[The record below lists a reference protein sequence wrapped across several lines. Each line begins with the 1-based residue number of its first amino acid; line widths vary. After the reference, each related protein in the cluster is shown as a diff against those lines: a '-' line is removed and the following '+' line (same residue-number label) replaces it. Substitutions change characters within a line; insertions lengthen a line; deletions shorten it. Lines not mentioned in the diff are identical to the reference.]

1 MKQISVLS
9 VVAQAIC
16 VGAQQITAAHHRQPQ
31 HEQLGRHLQE
41 DDTMDNTSSGNTI
54 SIGGTAF
61 FDVNGNGK
69 LDPGQGDGD
78 INPIDNVTPISV
90 LAELWSCDTGQNLG
104 YQLTNSSGKY
114 SFTLT
119 PVNDLEACYFVRFDS
134 TSMGGTYSC
143 TTPAKCATDNFQL
156 APGEEV
162 FDVDVGISSEFD
174 ELAAAVGEDTLVVDE
189 VTVGDSDFSELD
201 QTQPPTTVDVGDTDV
216 ADDEEED
223 GGWSVV
229 SGGATFESLTPAPS
243 AVLPSRPEEEAS
255 EASVSVTDVSTTDT
269 EVTNE
274 GTTTG
279 SLEEDLPAED
289 EDEAPLELI
298 QLNSQ
303 IRVILTPMS
312 APLDASS
319 EQLFEDACGTFANSL
334 GEIAVPPI
342 SNIKCRVI
350 NQTVKS
356 ERHRHMR
363 NLQQTQRL
371 LQSSLVID
379 VAVTGVATST
389 PTIKTEEQVKFTDK
403 LIGMFTAQGSQFKKL
418 LKKQEA
424 KVVPDINDAVFPPL
438 DSVSAAEIEND
449 TAEIGATK
457 SNINDSSGTSI
468 PVAAIAGI
476 AVGGALLLFIACFFC
491 LKYRITFKDDEDYI
505 DDIKGIKSG
514 DTAAS
519 PVSPNS
525 ISRLPTNGA
534 GHYTTTVMSGSGG
547 VEIGRKASPTDM
559 SARVLRDII
568 APRGKLRILVANTQ
582 GFGPAIHTIRP
593 NSPVEGLLFV
603 GDIIVAVNDINTRHA
618 KADEITRIFK
628 ETVYEERKIS
638 VLSLRR

>member
-31 HEQLGRHLQE
+31 HEQLMRHLQE
-41 DDTMDNTSSGNTI
+41 DDTMDNTSSGGNTI

-61 FDVNGNGK
+61 FDIDGNGK
-69 LDPGQGDGD
+69 LDPGQGDGN
-78 INPIDNVTPISV
+78 INPITNTAISV

-104 YQLTNSSGKY
+104 YQLTDSSGKY

-119 PVNDLEACYFVRFDS
+119 PANDLEACYYVRFDS
-134 TSMGGTYSC
+134 TSMDGTYSC

-156 APGEEV
+156 APGDEDL
-162 FDVDVGISSEFD
+162 DVDVGIRSSEFD
-174 ELAAAVGEDTLVVDE
+174 ALAAAVGEDTLVVDE

-201 QTQPPTTVDVGDTDV
+201 QTQPPTMDE
-216 ADDEEED
+216 DEEED
-223 GGWSVV
+223 GGWSIV
-229 SGGATFESLTPAPS
+229 GGGGTFESLTPAPS
-243 AVLPSRPEEEAS
+243 AALPSRPGTSPTSPEVP
-255 EASVSVTDVSTTDT
+255 EASVSVTDVSTTET

-289 EDEAPLELI
+289 EALELI
-298 QLNSQ
+298 QLNAQ
-303 IRVILTPMS
+303 LTVILTPMS
-312 APLDASS
+312 APLDVSS

-350 NQTVKS
+350 SQTVKS
-356 ERHRHMR
+356 ERHRHLR

-371 LQSSLVID
+371 LQSSLAID

-389 PTIKTEEQVKFTDK
+389 PTINTEEQVKFTDK
-403 LIGMFTAQGSQFKKL
+403 LIGMFTAQGSQFTKL

-438 DSVSAAEIEND
+438 DSVSAAEIKND
-449 TAEIGATK
+449 TAESDGATK
-457 SNINDSSGTSI
+457 SNSNDSSGSSI
-468 PVAAIAGI
+468 SVAAIAGI
-476 AVGGALLLFIACFFC
+476 AVGGAVLLCVAIFLCT
-491 LKYRITFKDDEDYI
+491 KYRIAFKNDEDYI
-505 DDIKGIKSG
+505 DDIKGNKSG
-514 DTAAS
+514 DTTAS

-534 GHYTTTVMSGSGG
+534 GQFTTTVMSGSVG

-559 SARVLRDII
+559 SARVLRDVI

-603 GDIIVAVNDINTRHA
+603 GDIIVAVNDINTRYA

>member
-31 HEQLGRHLQE
+31 HEQLGRHLQ
-41 DDTMDNTSSGNTI
+41 DDNTMDNTSSGGNTI

-61 FDVNGNGK
+61 FDIDGNGE
-69 LDPGQGDGD
+69 LDPGQGDGG

-104 YQLTNSSGKY
+104 YQLTDSSGKY

-119 PVNDLEACYFVRFDS
+119 PVNDLEACYYVRFDS
-134 TSMGGTYSC
+134 TSMDGTYSC

-162 FDVDVGISSEFD
+162 LDVDVGIKSSDFD
-174 ELAAAVGEDTLVVDE
+174 ELAAAVGEDTLLVDQ
-189 VTVGDSDFSELD
+189 VTVGDDFSELD

-216 ADDEEED
+216 ADDED

-229 SGGATFESLTPAPS
+229 SGGTTFESLTPAPS
-243 AVLPSRPEEEAS
+243 AVVPSRPEEESS
-255 EASVSVTDVSTTDT
+255 ESSVSVTDVSTTET

-274 GTTTG
+274 ETTTG

-289 EDEAPLELI
+289 EALEII

-303 IRVILTPMS
+303 FRVILTPMS
-312 APLDASS
+312 APLDESS
-319 EQLFEDACGTFANSL
+319 EQLFEDACGAFANSL

-350 NQTVKS
+350 NQTLKS
-356 ERHRHMR
+356 ERHRHLR
-363 NLQQTQRL
+363 NFQQTQRL
-371 LQSSLVID
+371 LQSSLAID

-424 KVVPDINDAVFPPL
+424 KVVPDIDDAVFPPL

-449 TAEIGATK
+449 TAEIDGATK
-457 SNINDSSGTSI
+457 SNSNDSSSSSI
-468 PVAAIAGI
+468 SVAAIAGI

-519 PVSPNS
+519 PVSPTS

-559 SARVLRDII
+559 SARVRRDII

-603 GDIIVAVNDINTRHA
+603 GDIIVAVNDINTRYA